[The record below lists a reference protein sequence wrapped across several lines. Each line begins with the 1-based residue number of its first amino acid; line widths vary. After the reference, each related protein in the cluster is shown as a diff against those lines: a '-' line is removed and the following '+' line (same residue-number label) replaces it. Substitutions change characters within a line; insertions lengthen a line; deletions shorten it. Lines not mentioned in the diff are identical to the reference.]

1 MNYLLQLNK
10 SLVLIFLILLTIIS
24 LIFFFV
30 KDEIFSKSE
39 IKFDTISDNSF
50 DILNPKFTINN
61 ANEIITIQAEKGNFL
76 NKNNIVLENNVVFKS
91 DKFKIYSSKVF
102 FDKKN
107 QTAYSKK
114 NSTFISEGTTIES
127 KGFEIT
133 DKGNTIQFNGK
144 TKIMLLKY
152 D

>member
-10 SLVLIFLILLTIIS
+10 SLVLIFLIFLTIIS

-76 NKNNIVLENNVVFKS
+76 NKNNIVLENDVVFKS

-144 TKIMLLKY
+144 TKIILLK
-152 D
+152 

>member
-10 SLVLIFLILLTIIS
+10 SLVLIFLILLTVIS

-30 KDEIFSKSE
+30 KDSILLNSNIEFE
-39 IKFDTISDNSF
+39 TINDNSI

-61 ANEIITIQAEKGNFL
+61 ENEIITIQAKKGNFL
-76 NKNNIVLENNVVFKS
+76 NQNNIMLENDVVFIS
-91 DKFKIYSSKVF
+91 DKFKIFSSKVL

-114 NSTFISEGTTIES
+114 NSTFVSEGTTIES
-127 KGFEIT
+127 KGFELI
-133 DKGNTIQFNGK
+133 DKGNNIHFNGK
-144 TKIMLLKY
+144 TRIILLK
-152 D
+152 

>member
-10 SLVLIFLILLTIIS
+10 SLVLIFLIFLTIIS
-24 LIFFFV
+24 LVFFFV
-30 KDEIFSKSE
+30 KDEILSKSK

-76 NKNNIVLENNVVFKS
+76 NQNNILLENDVVFKS
-91 DKFKIYSSKVF
+91 DKFKIYSSKVL

-114 NSTFISEGTTIES
+114 NSTFISEGTIIES

-144 TKIMLLKY
+144 TKIMLLK
-152 D
+152 

>member
-1 MNYLLQLNK
+1 MNYLLHLNK
-10 SLVLIFLILLTIIS
+10 SLVLIFLIFLTIIS

-30 KDEIFSKSE
+30 KNEIFSKSE

-91 DKFKIYSSKVF
+91 DKFKIYSSKVLF
-102 FDKKN
+102 NKKN

-127 KGFEIT
+127 KGFEII

-144 TKIMLLKY
+144 TKLTLLK
-152 D
+152 

>member
-91 DKFKIYSSKVF
+91 DKFKIYSSKVL

-144 TKIMLLKY
+144 TKIMLLK
-152 D
+152 

>member
-10 SLVLIFLILLTIIS
+10 SLVLIFLIFLTIIS

-61 ANEIITIQAEKGNFL
+61 ANEIITIQAKKGNFL
-76 NKNNIVLENNVVFKS
+76 NKNNIVLENDVVFKS

-127 KGFEIT
+127 KGFEII

-144 TKIMLLKY
+144 TKLTLLK
-152 D
+152 

>member
-1 MNYLLQLNK
+1 LNYLLQLNK
-10 SLVLIFLILLTIIS
+10 SLVLIFLIFLTIIS

-91 DKFKIYSSKVF
+91 DKFKIYSSKVL

-144 TKIMLLKY
+144 TKIILLK
-152 D
+152 

>member
-10 SLVLIFLILLTIIS
+10 SLVLIFFIFLTIIS

-39 IKFDTISDNSF
+39 IKFDTITDNSF

-144 TKIMLLKY
+144 TKIILLK
-152 D
+152 

>member
-10 SLVLIFLILLTIIS
+10 GLILIFLIFLTIII
-24 LIFFFV
+24 LIFFFL
-30 KDEIFSKSE
+30 KNEILLKSE
-39 IKFDTISDNSF
+39 IEFNTIGNNTF

-61 ANEIITIQAEKGNFL
+61 ENGIITIQAENGNFL
-76 NKNNIVLENNVVFKS
+76 NQNNIVLENDVVFKS
-91 DKFKIYSSKVF
+91 DKFKIYSSKVL

-114 NSTFISEGTTIES
+114 DSTFVSDGTTIES
-127 KGFEIT
+127 KGFEII

-144 TKIMLLKY
+144 TKIILQE
-152 D
+152 

>member
-10 SLVLIFLILLTIIS
+10 SLVLIFLIFLTIIS

-39 IKFDTISDNSF
+39 IKFDTITDNSF

-76 NKNNIVLENNVVFKS
+76 NKNNIVLENDVVFKS
-91 DKFKIYSSKVF
+91 NKFKIYSSKVF

-144 TKIMLLKY
+144 TKIMLLK
-152 D
+152 

>member
-10 SLVLIFLILLTIIS
+10 SLVLIFLIFLTIIS

-76 NKNNIVLENNVVFKS
+76 NKNNIVLENDVVFKS
-91 DKFKIYSSKVF
+91 DKFKIYSSKVL

-133 DKGNTIQFNGK
+133 NKGNTIQFNGK
-144 TKIMLLKY
+144 TKIMLLK
-152 D
+152 

>member
-10 SLVLIFLILLTIIS
+10 SLVLIFLIFLTIIS

-76 NKNNIVLENNVVFKS
+76 NKNNILLENDVVFKS
-91 DKFKIYSSKVF
+91 NKFKIYSSKVF

-144 TKIMLLKY
+144 TKIMLLK
-152 D
+152 

>member
-1 MNYLLQLNK
+1 LNYLLQLNK
-10 SLVLIFLILLTIIS
+10 SLVLIFLIFLTIIS

-39 IKFDTISDNSF
+39 IKFDTITDNSF

-76 NKNNIVLENNVVFKS
+76 NKNNIVLENDVVFKS
-91 DKFKIYSSKVF
+91 NKFKIYSSKVF

-144 TKIMLLKY
+144 TKIMLLK
-152 D
+152 

>member
-10 SLVLIFLILLTIIS
+10 SLVLIFLIFLTIIS

-30 KDEIFSKSE
+30 KNEIYSKSE

-91 DKFKIYSSKVF
+91 DKFKIYSSKVL

-144 TKIMLLKY
+144 TKIMLLK
-152 D
+152 

>member
-10 SLVLIFLILLTIIS
+10 SLVLIFLIFLTITS
-24 LIFFFV
+24 LIFFII
-30 KDEIFSKSE
+30 KDEILLKSE
-39 IKFDTISDNSF
+39 IEFETIGNNSF

-61 ANEIITIQAEKGNFL
+61 ENGIITIRAEKGNFL
-76 NKNNIVLENNVVFKS
+76 NKNNIVLENDVVFKS
-91 DKFKIYSSKVF
+91 NKFKIYSSKVLF
-102 FDKKN
+102 NKKN

-144 TKIMLLKY
+144 TKIMLLK
-152 D
+152 

>member
-1 MNYLLQLNK
+1 LNYLLQLNK
-10 SLVLIFLILLTIIS
+10 SLVLIFLIFLTIIS

-144 TKIMLLKY
+144 TKIMLLK
-152 D
+152 

>member
-1 MNYLLQLNK
+1 LNYLLQLNK
-10 SLVLIFLILLTIIS
+10 SLVLIFLIFLTIIS

-76 NKNNIVLENNVVFKS
+76 NKNNVVLENNVVFKS

-144 TKIMLLKY
+144 TKIMLLK
-152 D
+152 

>member
-10 SLVLIFLILLTIIS
+10 SLVLIFLIFLTIIS

-76 NKNNIVLENNVVFKS
+76 NKNNIVLENDVVFKS
-91 DKFKIYSSKVF
+91 NKFKIYSSKVF

-107 QTAYSKK
+107 QTAYSKN

-144 TKIMLLKY
+144 TKIMLLK
-152 D
+152 

>member
-10 SLVLIFLILLTIIS
+10 SLVLIFLIFLTIIS

-39 IKFDTISDNSF
+39 INFDTISDNSF

-76 NKNNIVLENNVVFKS
+76 NKNNIVLENDVVFKS
-91 DKFKIYSSKVF
+91 DKFKIYSSKVL

-144 TKIMLLKY
+144 TKIMLLK
-152 D
+152 

>member
-10 SLVLIFLILLTIIS
+10 SLVLIFLIFLTIIG

-30 KDEIFSKSE
+30 KDGIFSKSE

-91 DKFKIYSSKVF
+91 DKFKIYSSKVLF
-102 FDKKN
+102 NKKN

-144 TKIMLLKY
+144 TKIMLLK
-152 D
+152 

>member
-10 SLVLIFLILLTIIS
+10 SLVLIFLIFLTIIS

-76 NKNNIVLENNVVFKS
+76 NKNNIVLENSVVFKS

-144 TKIMLLKY
+144 TKIMLLK
-152 D
+152 

>member
-10 SLVLIFLILLTIIS
+10 SLVLIFLIFLTIIS

-61 ANEIITIQAEKGNFL
+61 TNEIITIQAEKGNFL
-76 NKNNIVLENNVVFKS
+76 NKNSIVLENNVVFKS
-91 DKFKIYSSKVF
+91 DKFKIYSSKVL

-144 TKIMLLKY
+144 TKIILLK
-152 D
+152 

>member
-10 SLVLIFLILLTIIS
+10 SLVLIFLIFLTIIS

-61 ANEIITIQAEKGNFL
+61 TAEKGNFL
-76 NKNNIVLENNVVFKS
+76 NKNNIVLENDVVFKS
-91 DKFKIYSSKVF
+91 NKFKIYSSKVF

-133 DKGNTIQFNGK
+133 DKGNTIQFIGK
-144 TKIMLLKY
+144 TKIMLLK
-152 D
+152 

>member
-10 SLVLIFLILLTIIS
+10 SLVLIFLIFLTIIS

-30 KDEIFSKSE
+30 KDEILLNSE
-39 IKFDTISDNSF
+39 IEFDTTSDNSF

-76 NKNNIVLENNVVFKS
+76 NKNNIVLENDVVFKS

-144 TKIMLLKY
+144 TKIMLLK
-152 D
+152 

>member
-10 SLVLIFLILLTIIS
+10 SLVLIFLIFLTIIS

-30 KDEIFSKSE
+30 KDEIYSKSE

-91 DKFKIYSSKVF
+91 DKFKIYSSKVL

-144 TKIMLLKY
+144 TKIMLLK
-152 D
+152 

>member
-1 MNYLLQLNK
+1 MNYLLHLNK
-10 SLVLIFLILLTIIS
+10 SLVLIFLIFLTIIS

-39 IKFDTISDNSF
+39 IKFDTISDNAF

-61 ANEIITIQAEKGNFL
+61 TNEIITIQAEKGNFL

-91 DKFKIYSSKVF
+91 DKFKIYSSKVLF
-102 FDKKN
+102 NKKN

-144 TKIMLLKY
+144 TKIMLLK
-152 D
+152 

>member
-10 SLVLIFLILLTIIS
+10 SLVLIFLIFLTIIS
-24 LIFFFV
+24 LIFFIV
-30 KDEIFSKSE
+30 KDEILLKSE
-39 IKFDTISDNSF
+39 IKFDTIGNNSF

-61 ANEIITIQAEKGNFL
+61 ENEIITIQAENGNFL
-76 NKNNIVLENNVVFKS
+76 NQNNIVLENDVVFKS
-91 DKFKIYSSKVF
+91 DKFKIYSSKVL

-114 NSTFISEGTTIES
+114 DSIFVSEGTTIES
-127 KGFEIT
+127 KGFEII

-144 TKIMLLKY
+144 TKIILLK
-152 D
+152 

>member
-10 SLVLIFLILLTIIS
+10 SLVLIFLIFLTIIS

-39 IKFDTISDNSF
+39 IKFDTIIDNSF

-91 DKFKIYSSKVF
+91 DKFKIYSSKVL

-144 TKIMLLKY
+144 TKIMLLK
-152 D
+152 

>member
-10 SLVLIFLILLTIIS
+10 SLVLIFLIFLTIIS
-24 LIFFFV
+24 LVFFFV

-91 DKFKIYSSKVF
+91 DKFKIYSSKVL

-144 TKIMLLKY
+144 TKIMLLK
-152 D
+152 

>member
-10 SLVLIFLILLTIIS
+10 SLVLIFLIFLTIIS

-30 KDEIFSKSE
+30 KNEIFSKSE
-39 IKFDTISDNSF
+39 INFDTISDNSF

-91 DKFKIYSSKVF
+91 DKFKIYSSKVL

-144 TKIMLLKY
+144 TKIILLK
-152 D
+152 

>member
-10 SLVLIFLILLTIIS
+10 SLVLIFLIFLTIIS
-24 LIFFFV
+24 LVFFFV
-30 KDEIFSKSE
+30 KDEILSKSK

-76 NKNNIVLENNVVFKS
+76 NNNNIVLENNVVFKS
-91 DKFKIYSSKVF
+91 NKFKIYSSKVL

-144 TKIMLLKY
+144 TKIMLLK
-152 D
+152 

>member
-10 SLVLIFLILLTIIS
+10 SLVLIFLIFLTIIS

-61 ANEIITIQAEKGNFL
+61 TNEIITIQAEKGNFL

-91 DKFKIYSSKVF
+91 DKFKIYSSKVL

-127 KGFEIT
+127 KGFEII

-144 TKIMLLKY
+144 TKLTLLK
-152 D
+152 